1 MYSRKARDM
10 HTPALS
16 LTYCESFSLRNYLS
30 MDKVAR
36 PMYLE
41 AYDPRLSS
49 PGPPSF
55 QVRPLSTF
63 YSPLPTAAGVGGRTP
78 QRLKRMNQ
86 SCTRFSTKTWGN
98 AGAV

>member
-55 QVRPLSTF
+55 HSHIHIHRPWSSPVLAPSSSVSSPHSIHYCQRQREWESEPLS
-63 YSPLPTAAGVGGRTP
+63 G
-78 QRLKRMNQ
+78 
-86 SCTRFSTKTWGN
+86 STE
-98 AGAV
+98 